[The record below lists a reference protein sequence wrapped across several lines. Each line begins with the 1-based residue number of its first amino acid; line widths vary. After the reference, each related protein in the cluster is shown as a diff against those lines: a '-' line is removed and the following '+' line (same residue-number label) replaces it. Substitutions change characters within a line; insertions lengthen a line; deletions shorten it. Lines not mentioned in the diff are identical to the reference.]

1 LILGL
6 PVDELQSLSDDQR
19 DRPDARSPL
28 GFVLALW
35 VFSRGLIAIVILLAG
50 ATATARSMGVV
61 QGGWHL
67 FTHWDGTFYGEI
79 VRQGYRY
86 SADLKAGVSVAFF
99 PLFPLLA
106 KGLVL
111 LGIPFEVGGPLIN
124 NLAFGGAVLLLY
136 RWISDRHSPQVGF
149 WVAAVLV
156 LSPFSLFGTVAYT
169 EGLFLLL
176 TTAALR
182 DYDRQHYGWMAL
194 WGALATATRPTGIAL
209 IPAVWLAA
217 RRERR
222 SPPAYLA
229 GLASAIGILG
239 YSLYCWLQFGAPLA
253 FLRAQHAWRSP
264 SGIAWQGWLKI
275 LTQVF
280 LGSVDSRG
288 LLRTPWHPIA
298 LGLIAIAALGLWQT
312 RQRWPLAAI
321 DYAACGLCFLAWAVI
336 GDPLINFAMIFG
348 IGWLLWRSRFQLS
361 TIVVTYGFCGLGL
374 ILVSG
379 STISLGRI
387 SYGVVAGSIALGLE
401 LSRHRHWGYA
411 TLGFFALLLVSFS
424 TRYAQLLW
432 AG

>member
-1 LILGL
+1 M
-6 PVDELQSLSDDQR
+6 DELQSLPGDQR
-19 DRPDARSPL
+19 DRPDSRSPL
-28 GFVLALW
+28 GLVLALW
-35 VFSRGLIAIVILLAG
+35 VFSRVLIAIVILLAG
-50 ATATARSMGVV
+50 STATARSMGVV

-67 FTHWDGTFYGEI
+67 FTHWDSTFYGEI
-79 VRQGYRY
+79 VQQGYRY
-86 SADLKAGVSVAFF
+86 SADLRAGVSVAFF

-106 KGLVL
+106 RGLVQ
-111 LGIPFEVGGPLIN
+111 LGIPFEIGGPLIN

-136 RWISDRHSPQVGF
+136 RWIGDRYSPQVGF

-182 DYDRQHYGWMAL
+182 AYSRQHYGWMAL
-194 WGALATATRPTGIAL
+194 WGALATATRPTGVAL
-209 IPAVWLAA
+209 IPAFLLAA
-217 RRERR
+217 WREQR
-222 SPPAYLA
+222 SPAAYLA
-229 GLASAIGILG
+229 GLASTIGILS

-275 LTQVF
+275 LTQLF
-280 LGSVDSRG
+280 LGGVDSRG
-288 LLRTPWHPIA
+288 ALRSPWHPVA
-298 LGLIAIAALGLWQT
+298 LGLIAIVGFGLWQT
-312 RQRWPLAAI
+312 HKRWPPAAI
-321 DYAACGLCFLAWAVI
+321 DYGFCCLCFLAWAVI

-361 TIVVTYGFCGLGL
+361 AIVVSYGFCGLGL

-387 SYGVVAGSIALGLE
+387 SYGLVPGSIALGFV
-401 LSRHRHWGYA
+401 LSHHPRWGYA
-411 TLGFFALLLVSFS
+411 TLGFFVLVLVSFS